1 MPTFSPEDLR
11 VMARTVELKIPDADI
26 GIVRMRLETLLAEMD
41 VIEKALGAEM
51 DQLDPVPPVYPH
63 EP

>member
-11 VMARTVELKIPDADI
+11 AMARAVKLEIPDADI

-41 VIEKALGAEM
+41 VIESALGAEM
-51 DQLDPVPPVYPH
+51 DRLDPVPPVYPH